1 MATCW
6 LLRLLESRGFKV
18 VAFADDVVILV
29 GGKYLSTLWEL
40 MESAFGLLYR
50 NLNKTKLVL
59 FPRKYKVKTFRIPRL
74 D

>member
-6 LLRLLESRGFKV
+6 LLRLLESRGFEV

-40 MESAFGLLYR
+40 MESAFGLLYTWTTHCGLGR
-50 NLNKTKLVL
+50 NFNKTKLV
-59 FPRKYKVKTFRIPRL
+59 
-74 D
+74 